1 MSQPGDVVYDGYAT
15 APRRN
20 KKYRHRKTRKQ
31 YSLSQLEAEGGEGF
45 QFTRAASLSPHH
57 VVSHGASSY
66 PHRQLYGNEVT
77 SSNGS
82 IAFSDSAYAS
92 GLSNQSIRGRP
103 LADTLEDNS
112 RYIRPGMRRE
122 EGGFSMATNHFHHGN
137 RSDLDG
143 IRRSTS
149 EEEVLTDW
157 ESLGPL
163 GQKRQKAINGVM
175 STEFAFYNELRT
187 GISTYLE
194 PLRHILPDTTH
205 RTMFGNVEELCAV
218 SEEVVELLKSRR
230 VLCKS
235 LDPIPTQFY
244 FTAVADIYHAKLSK
258 LVGGLERYRQGSLA
272 ARQVIN
278 DTFTNEEFTKL
289 VQVRCLR
296 SGMIVY

>member
-1 MSQPGDVVYDGYAT
+1 MHGLTQPTEFMRNELYSQRLSIEGMEQEGLPTRRGVAPGVMRHTVSGSGIGSTSVGNIAAMHPRRFSSVSQHLHPSLSQEQVMNDGPPFVIGPSTSMSGFVMSQPGDPVYDGYAT

-31 YSLSQLEAEGGEGF
+31 YSLSQLEVEGGEGF

-66 PHRQLYGNEVT
+66 PHRQLYGNEAT

-103 LADTLEDNS
+103 PADTLEDNS
-112 RYIRPGMRRE
+112 RYFRPGMRRE
-122 EGGFSMATNHFHHGN
+122 EGGVSMATNHFHHGN

-157 ESLGPL
+157 EVCLSCT
-163 GQKRQKAINGVM
+163 QQAQ
-175 STEFAFYNELRT
+175 
-187 GISTYLE
+187 
-194 PLRHILPDTTH
+194 
-205 RTMFGNVEELCAV
+205 V
-218 SEEVVELLKSRR
+218 SV
-230 VLCKS
+230 
-235 LDPIPTQFY
+235 
-244 FTAVADIYHAKLSK
+244 
-258 LVGGLERYRQGSLA
+258 
-272 ARQVIN
+272 
-278 DTFTNEEFTKL
+278 
-289 VQVRCLR
+289 
-296 SGMIVY
+296 